1 VCQVAS
7 GGCRPA
13 PEIGL
18 VPFISAAAA
27 DIRVLPQNVGAVI
40 GIEVARWTGGGIGL
54 MVLAVPLLP

>member
-1 VCQVAS
+1 
-7 GGCRPA
+7 
-13 PEIGL
+13 L